1 MKLFSCIG
9 HGIDFLT
16 QSSVNDLNLP
26 ADESSLNHSTFTWNF
41 KLLFPQFKLAYIN
54 HYAKKCL
61 LNEKGLPE
69 IENFCNFRYRYT
81 TTRYVLSCLSKAD
94 TQLALIFHSVLS
106 ENYPAQHLAC
116 TKLWRQMLFQLSDI
130 LPKTN
135 KIYDKMRPPKQGEN
149 DFAF

>member
-41 KLLFPQFKLAYIN
+41 KLLCPQLKSAYIN
-54 HYAKKCL
+54 HYTKQWF
-61 LNEKGLPE
+61 LNENGLQE
-69 IENFCNFRYRYT
+69 IEIFCNFRYWYT
-81 TTRYVLSCLSKAD
+81 SIRWCQSCPKPTIFLQSGLRTT
-94 TQLALIFHSVLS
+94 
-106 ENYPAQHLAC
+106 HLNTWLVP

-149 DFAF
+149 L